1 MLFSGAEQRSPSAVG
16 VTAQNRLQIHVK
28 KKKKSENPVG
38 DEGKDTGGIRDTS
51 TSVFKMKGMMLS
63 DRGQYER
70 DMTFSL
76 LMPAC

>member
-1 MLFSGAEQRSPSAVG
+1 M
-16 VTAQNRLQIHVK
+16 TAQSRLQIHVK
-28 KKKKSENPVG
+28 KKKKKRENPVG
-38 DEGKDTGGIRDTS
+38 DEGKDTGAIRDTS

-76 LMPAC
+76 LMPPC